1 MANISELLDLNL
13 RTGKIIEVEEANTKK
28 PMYKLTVDLGELGK
42 RSIMA
47 GIKPY
52 YDREALLNK
61 TIIVVANLEPKKIGD
76 YVSEGML
83 LAAESGHRV
92 LLLTADGE
100 LPPGSAI
107 R

>member
-1 MANISELLDLNL
+1 MASISELLDLNL

-83 LAAESGHRV
+83 LAAESGDRV

>member
-1 MANISELLDLNL
+1 MADISELLDLNL
-13 RTGKIIEVEEANTKK
+13 RTGKIIGIEDANTKN
-28 PMYKLTVDLGELGK
+28 PMYKLTVDLGELGT

-52 YDREALLNK
+52 YEKEALMGK

-83 LAAESGHRV
+83 LAAESVEKVV
-92 LLLTADGE
+92 LLTIEGE
-100 LPPGSAI
+100 LPPGSKV

>member
-13 RTGKIIEVEEANTKK
+13 RTGKIIEVEDANTRK

-52 YDREALLNK
+52 YSKEALLNK

-83 LAAESGHRV
+83 LAAEYGEKVV
-92 LLLTADGE
+92 LLTVDDE
-100 LPPGSAI
+100 LPPGSTI

>member
-83 LAAESGHRV
+83 LAAESDI
-92 LLLTADGE
+92 L
-100 LPPGSAI
+100 AI
-107 R
+107 

>member
-83 LAAESGHRV
+83 LAAESGDRV

>member
-1 MANISELLDLNL
+1 MASISELLDLNL

-83 LAAESGHRV
+83 LAAESGDKV
-92 LLLTADGE
+92 LLLTVDGE
-100 LPPGSAI
+100 LPPGSTI

>member
-13 RTGKIIEVEEANTKK
+13 RTGKIIEVEEADTKK

-83 LAAESGHRV
+83 LAAESGDRV

>member
-42 RSIMA
+42 RSIIA

-83 LAAESGHRV
+83 LAAESGDRI
-92 LLLTADGE
+92 LLLTVDGE